1 MEEIKIRVI
10 KEEVL
15 GAFRYTATTIDGQFS
30 AVRYTEKEAV
40 DALVLKVLVHTHE
53 PKVKVNNKIWRM

>member
-10 KEEVL
+10 KKEVL

-30 AVRYTEKEAV
+30 AVRYTEKEA
-40 DALVLKVLVHTHE
+40 
-53 PKVKVNNKIWRM
+53 